1 MNGETALSEQQQK
14 SNIFRLATAQ
24 ALAGANSVVFYAT
37 GAIVGNN
44 LAPDNS
50 LATLPVTVF
59 VAGMAACILPFG
71 QLARKYGRRSAFMT
85 GTSSGVL
92 TGLLAA
98 LAVITGSFSL
108 FCLAAFFGGAY
119 AAVAVTFRFAATD
132 GAAPGQRARA
142 LSLVMGGGVIAGVIG
157 PMLVTG
163 TMNLWP
169 GQLFAAT
176 FLAQALVALISAAV
190 LAGVKLPPVRM
201 GAESRGRP
209 LRELVRQP
217 GFTRTVFS
225 GAVSYMVMNFLMT
238 ASPLAMHMHGISQ
251 QDSNLGIQWHVI
263 AMYGPGFFTGRLISR
278 FGSDRITIAG
288 LLILV
293 LSVFVGLAGTDVMH
307 YWLSLILLGLG
318 WNFGFTGA
326 SAQIINY
333 HQPSE
338 KTTVQSLNDFVVF
351 GVMIIGSFASG
362 ALLHLVGWNGVLW
375 GSLVPVLLALAG
387 LLAGQ
392 RRVTVTG

>member
-1 MNGETALSEQQQK
+1 MTHSDQQQN

-44 LAPDNS
+44 LAPDNT

-71 QLARKYGRRSAFMT
+71 QLARKYGRRAAFMT
-85 GTSSGVL
+85 GTGAGVV

-98 LAVITGSFSL
+98 LAVISGSFSL

-132 GAAPGQRARA
+132 GVAPGQRARA
-142 LSLVMGGGVIAGVIG
+142 LSLVMGGGVIAGIIG

-163 TMNLWP
+163 TMHLWP
-169 GQLFAAT
+169 EHLFAAT
-176 FLAQALVALISAAV
+176 FLAQALVALLSAAV
-190 LAGVKLPPVRM
+190 LAGVKLPSLSPE
-201 GAESRGRP
+201 ADIRGRP
-209 LRELVRQP
+209 LKALVRQP
-217 GFTRTVFS
+217 GFSRTVFS

-251 QDSNLGIQWHVI
+251 QASNLGIQWHVI
-263 AMYGPGFFTGRLISR
+263 AMYGPGFFTGRLITR
-278 FGSDRITIAG
+278 FGSHRITIAG

-293 LSVFVGLAGTDVMH
+293 LSVFAGLAGTDVMH

-326 SAQIINY
+326 STQIINY
-333 HQPSE
+333 HQPAE

-375 GSLVPVLLALAG
+375 GSLVPLVLALAG
-387 LLAGQ
+387 LLAG
-392 RRVTVTG
+392 RRRAVISG